1 MRKEEL
7 LMTSETKINLSE
19 ILKGKEEISP
29 NLPGLISLI
38 EDQTYVL
45 RGDEDTEQEQ
55 ENDFL
60 DELLADP
67 IAEKL
72 FRTVITVQYP
82 VAEVILQ
89 INSGFYGIE
98 EYIRKLENSKLVFA
112 RKSKFISVVLPS
124 GDGKT
129 RVLIW
134 K

>member
-1 MRKEEL
+1 
-7 LMTSETKINLSE
+7 MTSETKINLSE
-19 ILKGKEEISP
+19 ILKGKEGEISP

-38 EDQTYVL
+38 EDQVYL
-45 RGDEDTEQEQ
+45 DDKEQ

-98 EYIRKLENSKLVFA
+98 EYIRKQENSKLVFA